1 MQTHNHTDTHIEPT
15 AGFDNWCQNTGL
27 SMFSFKFYGAP
38 YAPRR
43 KSGRQS
49 VLGTFKTNME
59 CQDVPAK
66 EIQGLKLQVY
76 ICSNNF

>member
-1 MQTHNHTDTHIEPT
+1 MYKFLIRANDGCASIYTHIITDTHIEPT

-27 SMFSFKFYGAP
+27 SMFSFEFYGAP

-49 VLGTFKTNME
+49 ALGILKTNME
-59 CQDVPAK
+59 C
-66 EIQGLKLQVY
+66 
-76 ICSNNF
+76 